1 MTAIADRGSNSKTK
15 EFFKASDNNSVKM
28 SREKLEY
35 NNTVDDDLLD
45 KESSAKYK
53 TSNRGLN
60 NVNNK
65 TIQMIAT

>member
-1 MTAIADRGSNSKTK
+1 
-15 EFFKASDNNSVKM
+15 M

-65 TIQMIAT
+65 KIQMIAT

>member
-1 MTAIADRGSNSKTK
+1 
-15 EFFKASDNNSVKM
+15 M

-35 NNTVDDDLLD
+35 NNTVDDA
-45 KESSAKYK
+45 AKYK

-65 TIQMIAT
+65 KNQMIAT

>member
-1 MTAIADRGSNSKTK
+1 
-15 EFFKASDNNSVKM
+15 M

-65 TIQMIAT
+65 QNSDDCNVNYYLFCDESGDLIYVD